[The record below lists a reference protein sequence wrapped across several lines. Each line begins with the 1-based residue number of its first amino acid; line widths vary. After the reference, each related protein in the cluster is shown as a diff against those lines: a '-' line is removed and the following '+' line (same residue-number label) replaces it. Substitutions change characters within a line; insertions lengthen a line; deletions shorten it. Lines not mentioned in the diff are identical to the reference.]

1 MKRICALTAAAAM
14 VLSAALFAGCGK
26 SEFTANDFTEKEM
39 VIIAENA
46 AKDSMFEVGTLTV
59 EEGEKISM
67 TADLKKGEILVEII
81 EEPEN
86 QSIDELPDLDRDP
99 ILSSKMK
106 NSDAVSGGMPAG
118 SYSVRA
124 TCLEKA
130 TGTIVVEVVPGS

>member
-1 MKRICALTAAAAM
+1 
-14 VLSAALFAGCGK
+14 
-26 SEFTANDFTEKEM
+26 M

-59 EEGEKISM
+59 EEGEKISV